1 MDLIVKIKENL
12 EWTENIID
20 LRRDFMGAK
29 FTLQEI
35 ILAALTVAGVF
46 TISYLLLPIMA
57 MFPVFIY
64 KPLLLTPIFS
74 VLVFMLINNIPKVGI
89 LIIFSTI
96 LSGILFLLS
105 PIMFFIPLTA
115 GILVELLIWIV
126 FRGYKNIK
134 EKIVAASLYPAL
146 QIPVALIFAILLGG
160 GEYRKVLANLWLVGV
175 FTLLSFFFGAFIL
188 LSFKRLLNKKF
199 IKI

>member
-1 MDLIVKIKENL
+1 
-12 EWTENIID
+12 
-20 LRRDFMGAK
+20 MGAK